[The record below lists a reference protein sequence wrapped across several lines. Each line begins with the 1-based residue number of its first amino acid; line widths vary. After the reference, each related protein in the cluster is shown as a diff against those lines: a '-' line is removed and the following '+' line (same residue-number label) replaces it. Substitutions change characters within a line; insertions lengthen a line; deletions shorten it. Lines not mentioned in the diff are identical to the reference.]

1 MEGTHDA
8 AVFDGPVGADEGEK
22 VGEVGDSETEIT
34 LKDRGLAYLEM
45 ESMNVEIEIWL
56 TFRTDLPFI
65 CELYA
70 VLADDG
76 EARTIR
82 NIEAGCADDGVAFSF
97 DAVAAYDAF
106 LGDGLHGG
114 EVDVDVFF
122 LNRPVECQQLAYQIY
137 RGVGLTSYR
146 DLLESLWYFTSAH
159 IPTPTHSILPLLHPI
174 PNFGVNPSNNLS
186 SFKKLAILAFNA
198 FCPSTCPVELLKNA
212 PQSPLT

>member
-1 MEGTHDA
+1 MANPFLTVFVEIVCDALLGGPGVDVFALHFLDALDCVQGDGVEGAHDA
-8 AVFDGPVGADEGEK
+8 AVLDGPVGADEGEK

-65 CELYA
+65 CEFHA

-97 DAVAAYDAF
+97 DAVAADDAF
-106 LGDGLHGG
+106 LSDGLDGG
-114 EVDVDVFF
+114 EVNVDVLF
-122 LNRPVECQQLAYQIY
+122 L
-137 RGVGLTSYR
+137 
-146 DLLESLWYFTSAH
+146 D
-159 IPTPTHSILPLLHPI
+159 
-174 PNFGVNPSNNLS
+174 
-186 SFKKLAILAFNA
+186 
-198 FCPSTCPVELLKNA
+198 CPVEY
-212 PQSPLT
+212 